1 MNRALLE
8 LQEVDNSLTN
18 FTREKA
24 RLDDGTAARAARD
37 TLEKAVAD
45 TIAKSQKTAAARS
58 DKEMELK
65 TAEEKIARQQSRMMN
80 ASSAHEITALQRDIE
95 ALGRARGNLDEAI
108 LTLMDEGETI
118 AAQLANLEAQLAKAK
133 AAVAVIE
140 ENFANDTA
148 RLERSLEAARKQ
160 REIAATKLS
169 PAETEKFTAF
179 AKKHGGVAVSKVVKG
194 NCSACGAAIL
204 PFTLREAKN
213 QDFPTCE
220 GCGRLIFV
228 E

>member
-8 LQEVDNSLTN
+8 LQEVDNSLAN

-45 TIAKSQKTAAARS
+45 TVAKSQKTAAARS
-58 DKEMELK
+58 DKELELK
-65 TAEEKIARQQSRMMN
+65 TAEEKIAKQQSRLMN

-118 AAQLANLEAQLAKAK
+118 AAQLASLEAQLEKAK

-140 ENFANDTA
+140 ENFTNDTA
-148 RLERSLEAARKQ
+148 RLERSLAAARQQ
-160 REIAATKLS
+160 REVAASKLS
-169 PAETEKFTAF
+169 PVESEKFNAF
-179 AKKHGGVAVSKVVKG
+179 ARKHAGVAVSKVVKG

-213 QDFPTCE
+213 QEFPTCE